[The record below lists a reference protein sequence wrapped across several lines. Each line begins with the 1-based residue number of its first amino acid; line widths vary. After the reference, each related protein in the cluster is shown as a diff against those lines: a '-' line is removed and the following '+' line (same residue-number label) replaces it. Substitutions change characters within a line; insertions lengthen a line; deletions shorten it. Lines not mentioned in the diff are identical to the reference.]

1 MKRILSYLF
10 LFFGVWGWGQEY
22 DLNALYQMADT
33 ANLSIVNTRLDI
45 AANREQKNIFL
56 SSRLPQVSAVADYRY
71 NAIIPGQIVP
81 ADFFGGPPGTFA
93 EVKFGVPFNLSNT
106 IQVNQFLY
114 NSQLNYG
121 LAALAINAQIVE
133 IQQQV
138 VKQDVR
144 FQIAS
149 AYFNVQAINQQLA
162 FLDKN
167 VANMN
172 ALIKNMEV
180 LFANGMVIP
189 TEIDKL
195 KINKINIT
203 NGIFKLENT
212 RKQLLQLIGILVG
225 FGEGKEITL
234 VKDEAITKPMLIE
247 YNEVV
252 RPEIQLLRAQKQ
264 MNIEEY
270 KGTKMAYYPNLS
282 FYSALNYNYNLK
294 GNFRTGIPSA
304 FLGLRL
310 DWELFDGNEKKNK
323 LKMNLITREKL
334 ENQERLAS
342 QQLNL
347 VTDNAKREIAVQ
359 TANLAMNQ
367 EQLVLAER
375 LYEVSKKQFSGGTI
389 STNELLQAETS
400 VQQAQSNIVSSYL
413 QLRLAELS
421 LLKSIS
427 QLK

>member
-1 MKRILSYLF
+1 
-10 LFFGVWGWGQEY
+10 
-22 DLNALYQMADT
+22 
-33 ANLSIVNTRLDI
+33 
-45 AANREQKNIFL
+45 
-56 SSRLPQVSAVADYRY
+56 
-71 NAIIPGQIVP
+71 
-81 ADFFGGPPGTFA
+81 
-93 EVKFGVPFNLSNT
+93 
-106 IQVNQFLY
+106 
-114 NSQLNYG
+114 
-121 LAALAINAQIVE
+121 
-133 IQQQV
+133 
-138 VKQDVR
+138 
-144 FQIAS
+144 
-149 AYFNVQAINQQLA
+149 
-162 FLDKN
+162 
-167 VANMN
+167 
-172 ALIKNMEV
+172 
-180 LFANGMVIP
+180 NGMVIP